1 MTLQLPQHL
10 QGRQSHNIAEK
21 AAAGIGSSL
30 PPHVSIQGNTFT
42 LIDAGGQEASVGASM
57 DVVVVDVSEQVAKRF
72 YPPDKPWTKD
82 SKDPPT
88 CWSTNGVVPD
98 ASATVKQAR
107 ACAECQWNERGSAV
121 SKMSGV
127 AIKACRDEKW
137 LAIMLPAYPQMLFQL
152 VVTPGSFKNW
162 QAYTKNFG
170 NGVDMSDVITRL
182 DFQQGDNGVMTFEIL
197 GYAQNQPQFISNDIA
212 KVLDSAWAE
221 KKTDILVGRNDQ
233 PIALA
238 APTVETAYNGGLPVQ
253 VQPQQGAVPFSPAP
267 FAAMTTPQTT
277 VAGSVGQGQPVE
289 QPQRRRRRTAAEM
302 AAAQGQPQQQAA
314 PANPAPMQ
322 APFASQAQPAT
333 FQPAPAP
340 GGNGATFG
348 MQEGVTPNPEL
359 AKTLEGLFGKK

>member
-1 MTLQLPQHL
+1 MNLQLPAHL

-21 AAAGIGSSL
+21 AAAGIGASL

-42 LIDAGGQEASVGASM
+42 LIDAGGQEAPVGAFM

-82 SKDPPT
+82 SNDPPT
-88 CWSTNGVVPD
+88 CQSRNGLMPD
-98 ASATVKQAR
+98 AESPVKQAR
-107 ACAECQWNERGSAV
+107 SCAECQWNERGSAV

-182 DFQQGDNGVMTFEIL
+182 AFQQGDNGVMTFEIL

-212 KVLDSAWAE
+212 KVLDNAWAE
-221 KKTDILVGRNDQ
+221 KKTDVLVGRSDQ

-238 APTVETAYNGGLPVQ
+238 APVAAAPQQLEQPANFTAAPNVGFSPSSATPQFQPSAGPVAQ
-253 VQPQQGAVPFSPAP
+253 GNPADNAQPQ
-267 FAAMTTPQTT
+267 
-277 VAGSVGQGQPVE
+277 
-289 QPQRRRRRTAAEM
+289 QRRRRRTAAEM

-322 APFASQAQPAT
+322 APFASQAQPAA
-333 FQPAPAP
+333 PANPAP

-348 MQEGVTPNPEL
+348 MQEGVAPNPEL
-359 AKTLEGLFGKK
+359 AKILEGLFGKK